1 MKKLLIIFTKFLI
14 SKDGCVLKRFE
25 PTATVA
31 DMEPDIQ
38 AAL

>member
-14 SKDGCVLKRFE
+14 SKDGCVQKRFE
-25 PTATVA
+25 PTATAA